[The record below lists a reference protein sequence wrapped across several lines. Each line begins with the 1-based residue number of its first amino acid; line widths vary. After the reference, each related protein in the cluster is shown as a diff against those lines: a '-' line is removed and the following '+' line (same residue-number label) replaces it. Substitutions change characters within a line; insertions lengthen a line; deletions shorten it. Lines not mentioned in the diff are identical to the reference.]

1 MERFGATSLLD
12 RYQAP
17 VIEIE
22 IAATGFAA
30 FMAKRSGFVNPLRAF
45 AIGRFRRVDA
55 VWRSPLAGGN
65 FLLGHSDGHRRRA
78 FPNCPQ
84 GGQGGG
90 LGWCLA
96 FAPPLGSVRANSNR
110 SGGRPPAISTTR

>member
-65 FLLGHSDGHRRRA
+65 FLLCHSDGLRRRA
-78 FPNCPQ
+78 FTKCRQ
-84 GGQGGG
+84 VGQDGG
-90 LGWCLA
+90 LGCCLA
-96 FAPPLGSVRANSNR
+96 FAPPRASVRANSNR
-110 SGGRPPAISTTR
+110 RRGRPPYI